1 MINRAIL
8 RITLIA
14 GLLVSA
20 CAGVSLSRLQTEFN
34 ELYQEKEA
42 CLSQEKASGKDVT
55 SIKSIP
61 CIEQAEAAFFA
72 LAQSAKSAA
81 DSADDQRTKIALLR
95 LAGVSLWQSGR
106 GTEKEANALVNR
118 ICLEGESIC
127 RAIEEKAKKG
137 EIYGAPRDC
146 ALVAILPALV
156 WHSEY
161 KKRLEELKGQPYSE
175 QGREE
180 LIRIIENYP
189 GNTVLFV
196 SSKKKEVGT
205 YTGLSPSVMDY
216 VKEVERKSF
225 CNFLIVEE
233 IVLGKDLGH
242 EKYRD
247 LGRRFDN
254 QVKTMSQETG
264 LNRVN
269 DCR

>member
-1 MINRAIL
+1 MIKRAIL

-14 GLLVSA
+14 GLLVSS
-20 CAGVSLSRLQTEFN
+20 CAGASLSRLQTEFN

-42 CLSQEKASGKDVT
+42 CLSQGKATGEDVT
-55 SIKSIP
+55 NVKGIP

-81 DSADDQRTKIALLR
+81 DSAEDQRTKIALLR

-127 RAIEEKAKKG
+127 TAIEEKAKKG

-161 KKRLEELKGQPYSE
+161 DKRLEELKREPYTA
-175 QGREE
+175 QRREE

-196 SSKKKEVGT
+196 SNKKKEVGT
-205 YTGLSPSVMDY
+205 YTGLSPSVVDY
-216 VKEVERKSF
+216 IKEVERRCF
-225 CNFLIVEE
+225 CNFLVVEQMIME
-233 IVLGKDLGH
+233 NKLGH

-247 LGRRFDN
+247 LGQRFDN
-254 QVKTMSQETG
+254 QVETMSKETG
-264 LNRVN
+264 LKRAEA
-269 DCR
+269 CR